1 MTDPIGPEDDALNI
15 RGRPAELPTIYKAKN
30 HPQRRGGNVY
40 YYIQDVSP
48 AGMQRAF
55 EIEERMKIPHGPA
68 QLARMLGEYL
78 LDACT
83 KPLLN

>member
-1 MTDPIGPEDDALNI
+1 MTNPIGPEDVALNI

-30 HPQRRGGNVY
+30 HPQRRVGNTY

-78 LDACT
+78 LNARA